1 MTSRLRD
8 FTTMNPPSFYGS
20 KVEKHPQEFVDE
32 IYKTLYAIGLTT
44 SEKAEL
50 DTYQIKEVDQT
61 WYVQWREN
69 RPLRPGPVTWEIF
82 KKDFFYWFFPI

>member
-1 MTSRLRD
+1 
-8 FTTMNPPSFYGS
+8 MNPPSFYGS

-61 WYVQWREN
+61 WYVQWRDN
-69 RPLRPGPVTWEIF
+69 GLLRNGPLTWEVF
-82 KKDFFYWFFPI
+82 KMTFLDRFIPRERRKLKW